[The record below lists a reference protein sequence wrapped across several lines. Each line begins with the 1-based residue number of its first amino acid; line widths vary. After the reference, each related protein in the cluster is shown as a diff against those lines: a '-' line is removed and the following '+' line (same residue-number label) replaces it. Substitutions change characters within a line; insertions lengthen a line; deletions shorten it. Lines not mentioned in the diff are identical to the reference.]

1 MTDPERT
8 ARIEAARRAVTDA
21 GLTRRHVAHRLLQPD
36 VSLTWDIACE
46 AAYMMALMHEE
57 LRELRREALRSQQ
70 RELRRAM
77 YEGEG

>member
-1 MTDPERT
+1 
-8 ARIEAARRAVTDA
+8 
-21 GLTRRHVAHRLLQPD
+21 
-36 VSLTWDIACE
+36 
-46 AAYMMALMHEE
+46 MHQE